1 MANTAV
7 LCSTHN
13 PPGTLVR
20 LNTGVVAVV
29 LRAYPVDPYRPRVRV
44 IIDTDGRP
52 LESPWDLNLWER
64 AAGLDR
70 PTSVTTPVDPAEF
83 NIDPLDYL

>member
-1 MANTAV
+1 
-7 LCSTHN
+7 
-13 PPGTLVR
+13 
-20 LNTGVVAVV
+20 
-29 LRAYPVDPYRPRVRV
+29 VRV
-44 IIDTDGRP
+44 IIDKDGNP
-52 LESPWDLNLWER
+52 LESPWDLNLWEH